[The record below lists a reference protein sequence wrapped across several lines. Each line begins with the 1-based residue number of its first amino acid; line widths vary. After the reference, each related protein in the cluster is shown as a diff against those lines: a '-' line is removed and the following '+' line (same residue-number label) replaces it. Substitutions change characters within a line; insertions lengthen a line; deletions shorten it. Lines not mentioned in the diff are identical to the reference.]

1 MLRYGASTTLADHS
15 RPGPSDPASGGSTDQ
30 DPPYVRANLATALS
44 IWATGKYYVYEETSD
59 YIVRSLLSSIAGAS
73 LAIGLIMAVMLR
85 SIRLGIVSMILANFA
100 LVADLLLTPALLL
113 PWRAKTG
120 SPQPVQPA
128 V

>member
-1 MLRYGASTTLADHS
+1 
-15 RPGPSDPASGGSTDQ
+15 
-30 DPPYVRANLATALS
+30 
-44 IWATGKYYVYEETSD
+44 
-59 YIVRSLLSSIAGAS
+59 
-73 LAIGLIMAVMLR
+73 MAVMLR